1 MDQMLQI
8 ILQTCGMV
16 ISIHTLSFNFQK
28 ELSQYKTNSLRYK
41 QSNANIV
48 IAKGMYEDV
57 MKKE

>member
-16 ISIHTLSFNFQK
+16 MSVHTLSFNFQK

-41 QSNANIV
+41 QFNADIV
-48 IAKGMYEDV
+48 IAKCMYEDV